1 MLVSAMSERPFA
13 RVYYVDLQ
21 RDYPSVWD
29 DDEALAT
36 WLRLLAHADALWPI
50 SPYIPHGTNPTG
62 LTRLRRKGLVSL
74 RNGRY
79 NVKGYE
85 VERGARSDHAKVA
98 ASTRWAQPEQS
109 SEQSSEQ
116 STSNATRDGT
126 GTGNG
131 SNATLPLSEGVSLLP
146 AREDDRPD
154 IEAFI
159 LAKHRI
165 PTPAQRKLMDDY
177 LKVFDQTGPQRS
189 AQLILRHPDNP
200 IGALKDDLA
209 AFRKERL
216 DGAATP
222 EKKPV
227 RVDRRGEVDRDAAL
241 ARLYG
246 DPA

>member
-1 MLVSAMSERPFA
+1 MSERPFA

-36 WLRLLAHADALWPI
+36 WLRLLSHADALWPI
-50 SPYIPHGTNPTG
+50 SPYVPHGTNPTA
-62 LTRLRRKGLVSL
+62 LARLRRKGLVSL

-85 VERGARSDHAKVA
+85 VERSARSDHAKVA

-126 GTGNG
+126 GTGIG
-131 SNATLPLSEGVSLLP
+131 SNATLPPSEGVSLLP

-177 LKVFDQTGPQRS
+177 LRVFDATGPTRS
-189 AQLILRHPDNP
+189 AKLILSHPDNP

-209 AFRKERL
+209 AFRKERQE
-216 DGAATP
+216 DISTQEAP
-222 EKKPV
+222 K
-227 RVDRRGEVDRDAAL
+227 RDRIAEQMERR
-241 ARLYG
+241 RRTSPLYA
-246 DPA
+246 DLT